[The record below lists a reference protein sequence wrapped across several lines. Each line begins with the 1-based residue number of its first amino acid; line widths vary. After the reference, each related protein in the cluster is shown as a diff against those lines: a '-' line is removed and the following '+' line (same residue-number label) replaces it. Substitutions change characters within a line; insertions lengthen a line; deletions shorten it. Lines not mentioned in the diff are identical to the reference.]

1 MDCAHKVALQ
11 DKDILEYGK
20 VALQDKYIVEYGKVA
35 WKDKD
40 IFRGWENSTGEV
52 KIFLQVWENPL
63 RALCEAI

>member
-1 MDCAHKVALQ
+1 MSSLSRDYFLDCAHKVALQ
-11 DKDILEYGK
+11 DKD
-20 VALQDKYIVEYGKVA
+20 IVEYGKVA